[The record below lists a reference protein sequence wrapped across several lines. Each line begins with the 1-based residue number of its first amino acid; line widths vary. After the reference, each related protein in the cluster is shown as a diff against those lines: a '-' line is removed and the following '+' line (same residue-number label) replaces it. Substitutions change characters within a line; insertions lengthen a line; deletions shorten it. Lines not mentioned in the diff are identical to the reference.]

1 MFSSARAT
9 ADLSAAMPNRD
20 ALPPDDEVLER
31 AIEAALVQ
39 ARAAAALDEVPVGA
53 VVFGPQG
60 ELLASAHN
68 RTETQ
73 HDPTAHAERLALAA
87 ACQAVGAT
95 RLPAGSLLA
104 VTLEPCAMCAG
115 AIVLARPQWL
125 LFGALDPKAGACGSL
140 RDIVRDPRLNHRVE
154 LLPCRR
160 QLECGELLTS
170 FFRARRPPNPRDCRD
185 PLGSV

>member
-1 MFSSARAT
+1 MIQ
-9 ADLSAAMPNRD
+9 PD
-20 ALPPDDEVLER
+20 APPVDGLLER
-31 AIEAALVQ
+31 AIGAALEQ

-60 ELLASAHN
+60 ELLAAAHN
-68 RTETQ
+68 RTETL

-87 ACQAVGAT
+87 ACAAAGTT

-154 LLPCRR
+154 LLPRR
-160 QLECGELLTS
+160 REAECAELLTT
-170 FFRARRPPNPRDCRD
+170 FFRARRSENPRDCRD
-185 PLGSV
+185 PLGSL